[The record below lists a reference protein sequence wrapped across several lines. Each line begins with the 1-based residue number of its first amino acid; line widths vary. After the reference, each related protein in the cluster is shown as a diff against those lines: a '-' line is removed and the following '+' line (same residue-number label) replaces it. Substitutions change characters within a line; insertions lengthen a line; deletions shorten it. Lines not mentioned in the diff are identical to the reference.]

1 MKNRI
6 ALAIRSPIRAIR
18 RRNSCYSDD
27 VNGVALE
34 EYTIVYSMKS
44 VIGAKKAA
52 EFLNQC
58 LKALCGTELKITS
71 NSKDRPEILL
81 GLDGDDAT
89 IAAAYA
95 ENGKGIIGTTGKKV
109 VLQGTTY
116 SALS

>member
-1 MKNRI
+1 
-6 ALAIRSPIRAIR
+6 
-18 RRNSCYSDD
+18 
-27 VNGVALE
+27 
-34 EYTIVYSMKS
+34 MKS

-52 EFLNQC
+52 GFLNQC